1 MSILNLTKVANV
13 AFDRT
18 YQKYWIARFLSSLC
32 LGTLSVCVAWQ
43 IYDISRNPLHLGLVG
58 LTQFIP
64 LVLLVVVTGYCADN
78 FNRKIIF
85 SLCLFL
91 EAFLTFSFVLIN
103 ITGNPEIIVLFMIL
117 IGIGIV
123 RAFFSPAAA
132 AFLANIVDKK
142 DLPDAVALSA
152 VAWQSGT
159 IFGPVLGGL
168 LYGASVFLGY
178 FFASIGLFIGAILVF
193 IIPYNYLTK
202 TKKPLSF
209 ENLTGGFS
217 YVWNKKILLGVISL
231 DLFAVL
237 MAGAVA
243 LMPVYARDILDTGPL
258 TLGLLRSSP
267 GVGAII
273 VAVGLSFYSIQKAG
287 KVMLYAVAFFGLF
300 TLFFGLSKN
309 VTLSIILL
317 CLVGGFDM
325 LSVYIRDI
333 IIQLGT
339 EDSMR
344 GRVNAVNMMFV
355 GASNELG
362 DFRAGVMASGIGA
375 VPAVAFGGVGAMVI
389 AGAWSYIFPD
399 LLKINQLDKKNKS
412 VDLK

>member
-13 AFDRT
+13 AFDTT
-18 YQKYWIARFLSSLC
+18 YQKYWLARFLSSLC

-64 LVLLVVVTGYCADN
+64 LLLLVVVTGYCADN

-91 EAFLTFSFVLIN
+91 EAFLTFLFVLIN
-103 ITGNPEIIVLFMIL
+103 ISGNPEIIVLFMIL

-132 AFLANIVDKK
+132 AFLPNIVDKK

-375 VPAVAFGGVGAMVI
+375 VPAVAFGGVGAIVI

>member
-13 AFDRT
+13 AFDTT
-18 YQKYWIARFLSSLC
+18 YQKYWLARFLSSLC

-91 EAFLTFSFVLIN
+91 ESFLTFSFVLIN
-103 ITGNPEIIVLFMIL
+103 ITGNPEIIVLFIIL

-132 AFLANIVDKK
+132 AFLPNIVDKK

>member
-13 AFDRT
+13 AFDTT
-18 YQKYWIARFLSSLC
+18 YQKYWLARFLSSLC

-103 ITGNPEIIVLFMIL
+103 ITGKPEIIVLFIIL

-132 AFLANIVDKK
+132 AFLPNIVHEK

-202 TKKPLSF
+202 IKKPLSF

-267 GVGAII
+267 GLGAII
-273 VAVGLSFYSIQKAG
+273 VAVGLSFYSIQRAG

-375 VPAVAFGGVGAMVI
+375 VPAVAFGGVGAIVI

>member
-91 EAFLTFSFVLIN
+91 EAFLTFLFVLIN
-103 ITGNPEIIVLFMIL
+103 ISGNPEIIVLFMIL

-132 AFLANIVDKK
+132 AFLPNIVDKK

-362 DFRAGVMASGIGA
+362 DFRAGIMASGIGA
-375 VPAVAFGGVGAMVI
+375 VPAVAFGGLGAMII
-389 AGAWSYIFPD
+389 AGAWGYIFPD
-399 LLKINQLDKKNKS
+399 LLKINQLDKKNKI
-412 VDLK
+412 VDFK

>member
-13 AFDRT
+13 AFDTT
-18 YQKYWIARFLSSLC
+18 YQKYWLARFLSSLC

-91 EAFLTFSFVLIN
+91 EAFLTFLFVLIN
-103 ITGNPEIIVLFMIL
+103 ISGNPEIIVLFMIL

-132 AFLANIVDKK
+132 AFLPNIVDKK

-178 FFASIGLFIGAILVF
+178 FFASVGLFIGAILVF

-399 LLKINQLDKKNKS
+399 LLKINQLDRKNKS

>member
-13 AFDRT
+13 AFDTT
-18 YQKYWIARFLSSLC
+18 YQKYWLARFLSSLC

-103 ITGNPEIIVLFMIL
+103 ITGNPEIIVLFIIL

-132 AFLANIVDKK
+132 AFLPNIVHKK

-375 VPAVAFGGVGAMVI
+375 VPAVAFGGVGAMII
-389 AGAWSYIFPD
+389 AGSWSYIFPD

>member
-1 MSILNLTKVANV
+1 MSIFRLSKVADIT
-13 AFDRT
+13 FDRT
-18 YQKYWIARFLSSLC
+18 FQKYWLARFSSSLC
-32 LGTLSVCVAWQ
+32 LGTLSVCVSWQ

-64 LVLLVVVTGYCADN
+64 LILLVVVTGYCADN
-78 FNRKIIF
+78 FNRKVIF
-85 SLCLFL
+85 SFCLLL
-91 EAFLTFSFVLIN
+91 EALLTFLFVIIN
-103 ITGNPEIIVLFMIL
+103 VTDNANIL
-117 IGIGIV
+117 ILFIILLFIGIV

-132 AFLANIVDKK
+132 AFLPNIVSKK

-159 IFGPVLGGL
+159 IFGPVFGGL
-168 LYGASVFLGY
+168 LYGVSVFAGY
-178 FFASIGLFIGAILVF
+178 LFTSIGLLIGSILVF
-193 IIPYNYLTK
+193 SIPYIYKPKLKK
-202 TKKPLSF
+202 TISF
-209 ENLTGGFS
+209 DNLTGGFS
-217 YVWNKKILLGVISL
+217 YVWKKKILLGVISL

-273 VAVGLSFYSIQKAG
+273 VAAGLSFYSIQKAG
-287 KVMLYAVAFFGLF
+287 KIMLYAVAL
-300 TLFFGLSKN
+300 FGLSTIFYGLSTN
-309 VTLSIILL
+309 VALSIILL
-317 CLVGGFDM
+317 CFVGGFDM

-362 DFRAGVMASGIGA
+362 DFRAGLMASGIGA
-375 VPAVAFGGVGAMVI
+375 LPAVVFGGVGAMGI
-389 AGAWSYIFPD
+389 AAAWGFVFPD
-399 LLKINQLDKKNKS
+399 LLKINKLDKKDKS
-412 VDLK
+412 DDFK

>member
-13 AFDRT
+13 AFDTT
-18 YQKYWIARFLSSLC
+18 YQKYWLARFLSSLC

-91 EAFLTFSFVLIN
+91 EAFLTFLFVLIN
-103 ITGNPEIIVLFMIL
+103 ISGNPEIIVLFMIL

-132 AFLANIVDKK
+132 AFLPNIVDKK

-202 TKKPLSF
+202 TKKTLSF

-399 LLKINQLDKKNKS
+399 LLKINQLDRKNKS

>member
-13 AFDRT
+13 AFDTT
-18 YQKYWIARFLSSLC
+18 YQKYWLARFLSSLC

-78 FNRKIIF
+78 YNRKIIF

-91 EAFLTFSFVLIN
+91 EAFLTFLFVLIN
-103 ITGNPEIIVLFMIL
+103 ISGNPEIIVLFMIL

-132 AFLANIVDKK
+132 AFLPNIVDKK

>member
-1 MSILNLTKVANV
+1 MSILNFTKVANV

-18 YQKYWIARFLSSLC
+18 YQKYWLARFLSSLC
-32 LGTLSVCVAWQ
+32 LGTLSVCVSWQ

-91 EAFLTFSFVLIN
+91 EAFLTFLFVLIN
-103 ITGNPEIIVLFMIL
+103 ITGDPKIIVLFIVL
-117 IGIGIV
+117 IGIGFV

-132 AFLANIVDKK
+132 AFLPNIVYKK

-168 LYGASVFLGY
+168 LYGSSIFLGY
-178 FFASIGLFIGAILVF
+178 LFASTGLFIGATLVF
-193 IIPYNYLTK
+193 IIPYNF
-202 TKKPLSF
+202 TKKIKRPISF
-209 ENLTGGFS
+209 ENLIGGFS

-309 VTLSIILL
+309 VTLSIVLL
-317 CLVGGFDM
+317 CLIGGFDM

-362 DFRAGVMASGIGA
+362 DFRAGIMASGIGA

-389 AGAWSYIFPD
+389 AGAWGYIFPD

-412 VDLK
+412 VNFK

>member
-13 AFDRT
+13 AFDTT
-18 YQKYWIARFLSSLC
+18 YQKYWLARFLSSLC

-91 EAFLTFSFVLIN
+91 EAFLTFLFVLIN
-103 ITGNPEIIVLFMIL
+103 ISGNPEIIVLFMIL

-132 AFLANIVDKK
+132 AFLPNIVDKK

>member
-13 AFDRT
+13 AFDTT
-18 YQKYWIARFLSSLC
+18 YQKYWLARFLSSLC

-132 AFLANIVDKK
+132 AFLPNIVDKK

>member
-13 AFDRT
+13 AFDTT
-18 YQKYWIARFLSSLC
+18 YQKYWLARFLSSLC

-91 EAFLTFSFVLIN
+91 EAFLTFLFVLIN
-103 ITGNPEIIVLFMIL
+103 ISGNPEIIVLFMIL

-132 AFLANIVDKK
+132 AFLPNIVDKK

-399 LLKINQLDKKNKS
+399 LLKINQLDKKNKI
-412 VDLK
+412 VGLK

>member
-13 AFDRT
+13 AFDTT
-18 YQKYWIARFLSSLC
+18 YQKYWLARFLSSLC

-91 EAFLTFSFVLIN
+91 EAFLTFLFVLIN
-103 ITGNPEIIVLFMIL
+103 ISGNPEIIVLFMIL

-132 AFLANIVDKK
+132 AFLPNIVDKK

-168 LYGASVFLGY
+168 LYGVSVFLGY

-193 IIPYNYLTK
+193 IIPYNYVTK

>member
-1 MSILNLTKVANV
+1 MSILNLTKVADV
-13 AFDRT
+13 AFDKT
-18 YQKYWIARFLSSLC
+18 YQKYWLARFLSSLC

-91 EAFLTFSFVLIN
+91 EAFLTFLFVLIN
-103 ITGNPEIIVLFMIL
+103 ISGNPEIIVLFMIL

-132 AFLANIVDKK
+132 AFLPNIVDKK

-202 TKKPLSF
+202 IKKPLSF

-362 DFRAGVMASGIGA
+362 DFRAGIMASGIGA
-375 VPAVAFGGVGAMVI
+375 VPAVAFGGLGAMII
-389 AGAWSYIFPD
+389 AGAWGYIFPD
-399 LLKINQLDKKNKS
+399 LLKINQLDKKNKI
-412 VDLK
+412 VGFK

>member
-13 AFDRT
+13 AFDTT
-18 YQKYWIARFLSSLC
+18 YQKYWLARFLSSLC

-91 EAFLTFSFVLIN
+91 EAFLTFLFVLIN
-103 ITGNPEIIVLFMIL
+103 ISGNPEIIVLFMIL

-132 AFLANIVDKK
+132 AFLPNIVDKK

-168 LYGASVFLGY
+168 LYGASEFLGY

>member
-13 AFDRT
+13 AFDTT
-18 YQKYWIARFLSSLC
+18 YQKYWLARFLSSLC

-91 EAFLTFSFVLIN
+91 EAFLTFLFVLIN
-103 ITGNPEIIVLFMIL
+103 ISGNPEIIVLFMIL

-132 AFLANIVDKK
+132 AFLPNIVDKK

-399 LLKINQLDKKNKS
+399 LLKINQLDRKNKS

>member
-18 YQKYWIARFLSSLC
+18 YQKYWLARFLSSLC
-32 LGTLSVCVAWQ
+32 LGTLSVCVSWQ

-91 EAFLTFSFVLIN
+91 EAFLTFLFVLIN
-103 ITGNPEIIVLFMIL
+103 ITGNTKIIVLFMIL

-132 AFLANIVDKK
+132 AFLPNIVNKK

-178 FFASIGLFIGAILVF
+178 LFASTGLFIGAILVS
-193 IIPYNYLTK
+193 IIPYNYTIK
-202 TKKPLSF
+202 IKKLPSF

-217 YVWNKKILLGVISL
+217 YVWKKKILLGVISL

-362 DFRAGVMASGIGA
+362 DFRAGIMASGIGA

-389 AGAWSYIFPD
+389 AGAWGYIFPD

-412 VDLK
+412 VDFK

>member
-13 AFDRT
+13 AFDTT
-18 YQKYWIARFLSSLC
+18 YQKYWLARFLSSLC

-103 ITGNPEIIVLFMIL
+103 ISGNPEIIVLFMIL

-132 AFLANIVDKK
+132 AFLPNIVDKK

-375 VPAVAFGGVGAMVI
+375 VPAVAFGGVGAIVI

>member
-1 MSILNLTKVANV
+1 MGILNLTKVANV
-13 AFDRT
+13 AFDTT
-18 YQKYWIARFLSSLC
+18 YQKYWLARFLSSLC

-78 FNRKIIF
+78 FNRKFIF

-91 EAFLTFSFVLIN
+91 EAFLTFLFVLIN
-103 ITGNPEIIVLFMIL
+103 ISGNPEIIVLFMIL

-132 AFLANIVDKK
+132 AFLPNIVDKK

-399 LLKINQLDKKNKS
+399 LLKINQLDRKNKS

>member
-13 AFDRT
+13 AFDTT
-18 YQKYWIARFLSSLC
+18 YQKYWLARFLSSLC

-64 LVLLVVVTGYCADN
+64 LLLLVVVTGYCADN
-78 FNRKIIF
+78 FNRKFIF

-91 EAFLTFSFVLIN
+91 EAFLTFLFVLIN
-103 ITGNPEIIVLFMIL
+103 ITSNPEIIVLFMIL

-168 LYGASVFLGY
+168 LYGASLFLGY
-178 FFASIGLFIGAILVF
+178 LFASIGLFIGAILVF

-309 VTLSIILL
+309 VTVSIILL

-399 LLKINQLDKKNKS
+399 LLKINQLDKKNK
-412 VDLK
+412 KC

>member
-13 AFDRT
+13 AFDTT
-18 YQKYWIARFLSSLC
+18 YQKYWLARFLSSLC

-103 ITGNPEIIVLFMIL
+103 ITGKPEIIVLFIIL

-132 AFLANIVDKK
+132 AFLPNIVHKK

-202 TKKPLSF
+202 IKKPLSF

>member
-18 YQKYWIARFLSSLC
+18 YQKYWLARFLSSLC
-32 LGTLSVCVAWQ
+32 LGTLSVCVSWQ

-91 EAFLTFSFVLIN
+91 EAFLTFLFVLIN
-103 ITGNPEIIVLFMIL
+103 ITGNTKIIVLFMIL

-132 AFLANIVDKK
+132 AFLPNIVNKK

-178 FFASIGLFIGAILVF
+178 LFASTGLFIGAILVSM
-193 IIPYNYLTK
+193 IPYNYIIK
-202 TKKPLSF
+202 IKKLPSF

-217 YVWNKKILLGVISL
+217 YVWKKKILLGVISL

-309 VTLSIILL
+309 VILSIILL
-317 CLVGGFDM
+317 CLIGGFDM

-362 DFRAGVMASGIGA
+362 DFRAGIMASGIGA

-389 AGAWSYIFPD
+389 AGAWGYIFPD
-399 LLKINQLDKKNKS
+399 LLKINQLDKKNKG
-412 VDLK
+412 VDFK

>member
-13 AFDRT
+13 AFDTT
-18 YQKYWIARFLSSLC
+18 YQKYWLARFLSSLC

-64 LVLLVVVTGYCADN
+64 LLLLVVVTGYCADN

-91 EAFLTFSFVLIN
+91 EAFLTFLFVLIN

-132 AFLANIVDKK
+132 AFLPNIVVKK

-178 FFASIGLFIGAILVF
+178 FFASIGLFIGAILVL
-193 IIPYNYLTK
+193 IIPYNYVTK
-202 TKKPLSF
+202 IKKPLSF

>member
-1 MSILNLTKVANV
+1 MSILNFTKVANV

-18 YQKYWIARFLSSLC
+18 YQKYWLARFLSSLC
-32 LGTLSVCVAWQ
+32 LGTLSVCVSWQ

-78 FNRKIIF
+78 FNRKFIF

-91 EAFLTFSFVLIN
+91 EAFLTFLFVLIN
-103 ITGNPEIIVLFMIL
+103 ITGDPKIIVLFIVL
-117 IGIGIV
+117 IGIGFV

-132 AFLANIVDKK
+132 AFLPNIVHKK

-168 LYGASVFLGY
+168 LYGSSIFLGY
-178 FFASIGLFIGAILVF
+178 LFASTGLFIGATLVF
-193 IIPYNYLTK
+193 IIPYNF
-202 TKKPLSF
+202 TKKIKRPISF
-209 ENLTGGFS
+209 ENLIGGFS

-309 VTLSIILL
+309 VTLSIVLL
-317 CLVGGFDM
+317 CLIGGFDM

-362 DFRAGVMASGIGA
+362 DFRAGIMASGIGA

-389 AGAWSYIFPD
+389 AGAWGYIFPD

-412 VDLK
+412 VNFK

>member
-13 AFDRT
+13 AFDTT
-18 YQKYWIARFLSSLC
+18 YQKYWLARFLSSLC

-91 EAFLTFSFVLIN
+91 EAFLTFLFVLIN
-103 ITGNPEIIVLFMIL
+103 ISGNPEIIVLFMIL

-132 AFLANIVDKK
+132 AFLPNIVDKK

-202 TKKPLSF
+202 IKKPLSF

-362 DFRAGVMASGIGA
+362 DFRAGLMASGIGA

>member
-64 LVLLVVVTGYCADN
+64 LLLLVVVTGYCADN
-78 FNRKIIF
+78 FNRKFIF
-85 SLCLFL
+85 SLCLLL
-91 EAFLTFSFVLIN
+91 EAFLTFLFVLIN

-132 AFLANIVDKK
+132 AFLPNIVDKK

-178 FFASIGLFIGAILVF
+178 LFASIGLFIGAILVF
-193 IIPYNYLTK
+193 IIPYNYVTK
-202 TKKPLSF
+202 IKKPLSF

-362 DFRAGVMASGIGA
+362 DFRAGMMASGIGA
-375 VPAVAFGGVGAMVI
+375 VPAVAFGGLGAMII
-389 AGAWSYIFPD
+389 AGAWGYIFPD
-399 LLKINQLDKKNKS
+399 LLKINQLDKKNKI
-412 VDLK
+412 VGFK

>member
-13 AFDRT
+13 AFDTT
-18 YQKYWIARFLSSLC
+18 YQKYWLARFLSSLC

-91 EAFLTFSFVLIN
+91 EAFLTFLFVLIN
-103 ITGNPEIIVLFMIL
+103 ISGNPEIIVLFMIL

-132 AFLANIVDKK
+132 AFLPNIVDKK

-399 LLKINQLDKKNKS
+399 LLKINQIDKKNKS
-412 VDLK
+412 VELK

>member
-1 MSILNLTKVANV
+1 MSILNLNKVANV
-13 AFDRT
+13 AFDTT
-18 YQKYWIARFLSSLC
+18 YQKYWLARFLSSLC

-91 EAFLTFSFVLIN
+91 EAFLTFLFVLIN
-103 ITGNPEIIVLFMIL
+103 IIGNPEIIVLFMIL

-132 AFLANIVDKK
+132 AFLPNIVDKK

-362 DFRAGVMASGIGA
+362 DFRAGLMASGIGA

-399 LLKINQLDKKNKS
+399 LLKINQLDKTNKN

>member
-1 MSILNLTKVANV
+1 MSILNFTKVANV

-18 YQKYWIARFLSSLC
+18 YQKYWLARFLSSLC
-32 LGTLSVCVAWQ
+32 LGTLSVCVSWQ

-78 FNRKIIF
+78 FNRKVIF

-91 EAFLTFSFVLIN
+91 EAFLTFLFVLIN
-103 ITGNPEIIVLFMIL
+103 ITGDPKIIVLFIVL
-117 IGIGIV
+117 IGIGFV

-132 AFLANIVDKK
+132 AFLPNIVYKK

-168 LYGASVFLGY
+168 LYGSSIFLGY
-178 FFASIGLFIGAILVF
+178 LFASTGLFIGATLVF
-193 IIPYNYLTK
+193 IIPYNF
-202 TKKPLSF
+202 TKKIKRPISF
-209 ENLTGGFS
+209 ENLIGGFS

-309 VTLSIILL
+309 VTLSIVLL
-317 CLVGGFDM
+317 CLIGGFDM

-362 DFRAGVMASGIGA
+362 DFRAGIMASGIGA

-389 AGAWSYIFPD
+389 AGAWGYIFPD

-412 VDLK
+412 VNFK

>member
-13 AFDRT
+13 AFDTT
-18 YQKYWIARFLSSLC
+18 YQKYWLARFLSSLC

-91 EAFLTFSFVLIN
+91 EAFLTFLFVLIN
-103 ITGNPEIIVLFMIL
+103 ISGNPEIIVLFMIL

-132 AFLANIVDKK
+132 AFLPNIVDKK

-178 FFASIGLFIGAILVF
+178 FFASIGLFIGAILVL
-193 IIPYNYLTK
+193 IIPYNYVIK
-202 TKKPLSF
+202 IKKPLSF

>member
-1 MSILNLTKVANV
+1 MRIFNLTKVANV

-18 YQKYWIARFLSSLC
+18 YQKYWLARFLSSLC

-78 FNRKIIF
+78 LNRKVIF

-103 ITGNPEIIVLFMIL
+103 ITGNPEIIVLFIIL

-132 AFLANIVDKK
+132 AFLPNIVQKK

-168 LYGASVFLGY
+168 LYGISIFLGY
-178 FFASIGLFIGAILVF
+178 FFASLGLFIGAILVL

-273 VAVGLSFYSIQKAG
+273 VAVGLSFYSIQRAG
-287 KVMLYAVAFFGLF
+287 KVMLYAVGFFGLF
-300 TLFFGLSKN
+300 TLFFGLSTN

-362 DFRAGVMASGIGA
+362 DFRAGIMASGIGA

-399 LLKINQLDKKNKS
+399 LLKINQLDKKNKRA
-412 VDLK
+412 DLK